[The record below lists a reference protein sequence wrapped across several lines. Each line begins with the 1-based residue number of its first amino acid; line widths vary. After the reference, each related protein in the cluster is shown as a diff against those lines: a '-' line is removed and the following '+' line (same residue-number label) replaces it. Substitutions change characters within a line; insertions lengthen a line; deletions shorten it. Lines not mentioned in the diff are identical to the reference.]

1 MCDPREATDVTTDD
15 SSEEFFDVE
24 EDRFLFHLC
33 EYRPQFIMLFG
44 ICLVFLALSAVS
56 LVVVRPGTAAY
67 AVTLLNIAAL
77 LVFSALFGGMALLCK
92 RM

>member
-1 MCDPREATDVTTDD
+1 MTTDD
-15 SSEEFFDVE
+15 SSEEFFDIE
-24 EDRFLFHLC
+24 EDDSFLFHLC

-77 LVFSALFGGMALLCK
+77 LVFSTLFGGMALLCK

>member
-1 MCDPREATDVTTDD
+1 VTTDD
-15 SSEEFFDVE
+15 SADEFFDVE
-24 EDRFLFHLC
+24 EDDSFLFHLC
-33 EYRPQFIMLFG
+33 EYRPQFIMLLG

-56 LVVVRPGTAAY
+56 LLVVRPGTATY

-92 RM
+92 RI

>member
-1 MCDPREATDVTTDD
+1 VTTDD
-15 SSEEFFDVE
+15 GTEEFFADE
-24 EDRFLFHLC
+24 ENDSFLFHLC

-56 LVVVRPGTAAY
+56 LLVVRQGTATY

>member
-1 MCDPREATDVTTDD
+1 MTTDD
-15 SSEEFFDVE
+15 SADEFFDGE
-24 EDRFLFHLC
+24 EDDSFLFHLC
-33 EYRPQFIMLFG
+33 EYRPQFVMLLG

-56 LVVVRPGTAAY
+56 LLVVRPGTATY